1 MSDAARRTVRTAVQW
16 VLSLAAAL
24 PGIVDAA
31 GLPESLP
38 WVATGLAV
46 SAGLTRVM
54 ALDSV
59 DALLPSWLRKT
70 TPDDGRLDAGGSV

>member
-1 MSDAARRTVRTAVQW
+1 MNDATRRTIRTAVQW
-16 VLSLAAAL
+16 VLGLAAAL
-24 PGIVDAA
+24 PGIVSAA
-31 GLPESLP
+31 GIPESLP

-59 DALLPSWLRKT
+59 DVLLPSWLRKDA
-70 TPDDGRLDAGGSV
+70 PDDIRGSV